1 MANPKIG
8 AYEFITPKY
17 GNAPLG
23 ENVEEITRPGVDG
36 ISYRKTGKR
45 VMQFNMTGLA
55 TAASAAAVKTL
66 VENYKKLQ
74 GTLVTVRDD
83 ILNSWTLV
91 MVLQVEYLGS
101 KLVATP
107 VGGSKYVVRSR
118 WTLQDT
124 KVP

>member
-8 AYEFITPKY
+8 AYEFITLKY